1 MADKCVFC
9 EIAAGREPASFV
21 HEDDAVIGFMDIQ
34 PINPGA
40 VVVTTRRHVPTLS
53 ELDDRLGARLF
64 AAAVH
69 LQDAIRRSG
78 LRCEGVNLFLS
89 DGASAGQDVF
99 HTHVLVVP
107 RFEGDTLR
115 ISCEWPDPRPRD
127 ELDAAAAAIRAAFS

>member
-1 MADKCVFC
+1 
-9 EIAAGREPASFV
+9 
-21 HEDDAVIGFMDIQ
+21 MDIQ

-40 VVVTTRRHVPTLS
+40 VVVTTRQHVPTLS

-69 LQDAIRRSG
+69 LQHAIRRSG

-99 HTHVLVVP
+99 HTHLLVVP

-127 ELDAAAAAIRAAFS
+127 ELDAAAAAIRAAAS